1 DISCSTKKS
10 YDNWEVYGGNNENNH
25 YSSLAAIDTNNVNQL
40 QLAWEYHCG
49 DADSMTQIQ
58 VNPIIMNGVFF
69 GVSPKLKLFALDAK
83 NGKKFW
89 EFDPAS

>member
-1 DISCSTKKS
+1 
-10 YDNWEVYGGNNENNH
+10 
-25 YSSLAAIDTNNVNQL
+25 
-40 QLAWEYHCG
+40 
-49 DADSMTQIQ
+49 MTQIQ

-89 EFDPAS
+89 EFDPASFSNSEVPGKGYFSMNVCRGVA